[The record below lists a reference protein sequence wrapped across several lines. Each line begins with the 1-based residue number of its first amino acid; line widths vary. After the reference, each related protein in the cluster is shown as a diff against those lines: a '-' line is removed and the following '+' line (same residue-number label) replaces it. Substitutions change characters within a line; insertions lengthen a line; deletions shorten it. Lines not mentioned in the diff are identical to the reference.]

1 MRLWHIQVGDDII
14 LRPKTTGTFDLAHL
28 RDGKSSYLLA
38 SGAEF
43 ASVASFIRDPENY
56 ERIE

>member
-14 LRPKTTGTFDLAHL
+14 LRPKTTGTFDLARL

-38 SGAEF
+38 SGAGF
-43 ASVASFIRDPENY
+43 ASFSSPIRDPENY